1 MFDFSKRMSRAA
13 MASLVTVLAL
23 AGCGGDTNGSGATT
37 PPTAAAPPASTK
49 AMVGAE
55 GGTVNGPDGVQVVI
69 AAGAL
74 SQPTEV
80 GISNDGSGAMEIG
93 GIKPI
98 SKVIAVTP
106 HGTEFGES
114 ARISLPFSPADV
126 GAAGQPVIIKSQPG
140 GSWTALKSDVVGSMV
155 SADISGFSYYA
166 VGTCYT
172 SRDVLVP
179 GPDPLIACPSAHSL
193 KLELLDSAGVA
204 LPVLRN
210 SNGVAIPVLTITE
223 PAQLKI
229 AFTYSRPPSGR
240 LDRIFT
246 LASGAV
252 TPPDWPRDKPF
263 GGPNDTQLLAGYQT
277 TLAFD
282 ANPSTVPNA
291 SRPGGI
297 VVRFRASVTTQ
308 MDAFYLG
315 CLCFKLA
322 SWTYEAEVPV
332 RVIFAA
338 PVTPPPS
345 PVATYT
351 VSGTVSGLTGAGL
364 VLRNNGAGNLTVAA
378 SATAFTFAAPV
389 NAGSAYAVTVLS
401 QPTGQTCSVQ
411 NGSGTTSA
419 NVGNVA
425 VSCAVVVAGAKAW
438 QGASLLETLDVGEAL
453 EPRIAFDT
461 QGNAMASWYQ
471 VSSIGGNYKPY
482 ARRYSPGTGWGA
494 VAQIPTDPL
503 WNNAYS
509 TPQIAF
515 APSGNAV
522 AVFSGCIPDG
532 CAIWSAQFTAATAT
546 WGTAT
551 ELIAGAGNSPQAQI
565 ASDAAGNALVVWQE
579 RSGISSRIL
588 AVRFEAGTSTWGAA
602 RVLSADL
609 GGFGP
614 KIAFDASGNAIAI
627 WAMRDTANATGY
639 KLMSDRY
646 VAGSGWHPQGL
657 PTTIATLGDGG
668 LYSLAVGAAGSA
680 MAVWNQ
686 YVGTTLSLY
695 SSRYAAGAWAAPSLD
710 GTKTNMAGSYSV
722 SVAMDGNGNA
732 IVVWDE
738 IDSGDVVSSWARRFV
753 AGVGGAAVRID
764 DLTAGRFPR
773 IAMDAA
779 GNAMAVWEKGS
790 STWANRYVAGTGWA
804 GPMLIDDTNG
814 GRSSS
819 PDVAVDGNGNA
830 IAVWTKSSGLT
841 SVNIWANV
849 FR

>member
-1 MFDFSKRMSRAA
+1 MIEFSKRVILSAA
-13 MASLVTVLAL
+13 AAWVMALAL
-23 AGCGGDTNGSGATT
+23 TGCGGDVKDGAG
-37 PPTAAAPPASTK
+37 AASPASTT
-49 AMVGAE
+49 ATVGVD

-69 AAGAL
+69 PAGAL
-74 SQPTEV
+74 DKPTVIGIARSAV
-80 GISNDGSGAMEIG
+80 GAPTTLPEDYPATAAT
-93 GIKPI
+93 PI
-98 SKVIAVTP
+98 YEFTP
-106 HGTEFGES
+106 HDVVFNKPVTIRIATSSNAPNAQIFMASPGEEWQAS
-114 ARISLPFSPADV
+114 DARISSGFAEWQRNSFSWGFFPFVCSPVNIAPYSSSNPDPYPCSIPSGYV
-126 GAAGQPVIIKSQPG
+126 SASATPTAAITKVTTGVLDTFLGSA
-140 GSWTALKSDVVGSMV
+140 GSWTVNQASIVRLTINYQAAPDCQNPRVKLIRRSPTPQGTLGPKQTLSDGPVSLTPTNLTNPYAFGGGTYVRGVGSASYEV
-155 SADISGFSYYA
+155 AFSHLDNGMTA
-166 VGTCYT
+166 FGYT
-172 SRDVLVP
+172 FSCNRPNRPTHTGGD
-179 GPDPLIACPSAHSL
+179 SL
-193 KLELLDSAGVA
+193 TFVA
-204 LPVLRN
+204 
-210 SNGVAIPVLTITE
+210 SIPV
-223 PAQLKI
+223 P
-229 AFTYSRPPSGR
+229 
-240 LDRIFT
+240 
-246 LASGAV
+246 
-252 TPPDWPRDKPF
+252 
-263 GGPNDTQLLAGYQT
+263 
-277 TLAFD
+277 
-282 ANPSTVPNA
+282 TV
-291 SRPGGI
+291 
-297 VVRFRASVTTQ
+297 
-308 MDAFYLG
+308 
-315 CLCFKLA
+315 
-322 SWTYEAEVPV
+322 
-332 RVIFAA
+332 
-338 PVTPPPS
+338 
-345 PVATYT
+345 TYT
-351 VSGTVSGLTGAGL
+351 VGGTVSGLTGTGL
-364 VLRNNGAGNLTVAA
+364 VLQNNGGDNLAVAANGAISFATLVGGGAPYAVSVLTQPVGQSCSVANGAG
-378 SATAFTFAAPV
+378 TA
-389 NAGSAYAVTVLS
+389 N
-401 QPTGQTCSVQ
+401 
-411 NGSGTTSA
+411 A
-419 NVGNVA
+419 NVANVA
-425 VSCAVVVAGAKAW
+425 VSCAVAGAKAW
-438 QGASLLETLDVGEAL
+438 QGAGLLETLDVGEAL

-482 ARRYSPGTGWGA
+482 ARRYSPGAGWGA

-522 AVFSGCIPDG
+522 AVFSGCTPDG

-546 WGTAT
+546 WATAT
-551 ELIAGAGNSPQAQI
+551 ELIAGAGNSPEAQI

-609 GGFGP
+609 GGFDP

-627 WAMRDTANATGY
+627 WAMRDTANAAGY

-695 SSRYAAGAWAAPSLD
+695 SSRYVAGAWAAPSLD

-764 DLTAGRFPR
+764 DLTVGRFPR

-790 STWANRYVAGTGWA
+790 SAWANRYVAGTGWA

-819 PDVAVDGNGNA
+819 PEVAVDGNGNA